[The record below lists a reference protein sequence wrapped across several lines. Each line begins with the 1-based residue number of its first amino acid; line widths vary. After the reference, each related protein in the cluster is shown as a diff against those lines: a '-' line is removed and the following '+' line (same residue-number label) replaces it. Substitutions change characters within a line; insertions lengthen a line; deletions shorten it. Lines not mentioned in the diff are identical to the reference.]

1 MKNMIFVSLALCGA
15 LSAVEPVVKAPV
27 TRVGIFTDGISS
39 VLRQFTSPPGDV
51 IIDEELA
58 AIDGTLFVTPSAA
71 TTLVNVKRSIEVKTE
86 NPFDDIGTFFK
97 GKKVTITLT
106 ASGNGTPA
114 VCTGILQSSG
124 SYITLKQDNGK
135 FISFQQHRIADITSE
150 EIPVSGE
157 TEKWVWLFRH
167 RSRIGGP
174 TFISYLTNGLNWF
187 PAMRLT
193 LLPQNK
199 MEIRR
204 SATVSNELEDLKD
217 TDIVLFTGS
226 PNIETRQQIAV
237 PKQKSNR
244 VMAFAAARP
253 ESADGAFT
261 PSSGTTEDIQ
271 SRSIGKFSLQKGDTL
286 FLPLDAAE
294 TEFKRIVVWNI
305 PDKRDHWG
313 RANRNDS
320 GELFDAITFK
330 NPFKDAICS
339 SLTHVVDGEKEIGLV
354 RSRWIN
360 PKEEATLEISK
371 CFTVTGKQRE
381 YEENGKSS
389 GNYSS
394 LKSRGSTEY
403 IAGHNYRK
411 VTVNGEITLKN
422 HRKSTARVEVK
433 QNFSGEL
440 VKSDNSP
447 ALTYTDRGVYSVNP
461 QGELKWTLDLPAG
474 KEQKLTYQYTVLV
487 RM

>member
-15 LSAVEPVVKAPV
+15 LSAAEPVIKAPV
-27 TRVGIFTDGISS
+27 TRVGVFTDGVST
-39 VLRQFTSPPGDV
+39 VLRQFTPPPGDAV
-51 IIDEELA
+51 IDENLSP
-58 AIDGTLFVTPSAA
+58 IDGTLFVTPSDAVS
-71 TTLVNVKRSIEVKTE
+71 LVNVKREINTPTE

-106 ASGNGTPA
+106 ASGNGTMP
-114 VCTGILQSSG
+114 VYTGILQSSG
-124 SYITLKQDNGK
+124 SYITLKLDNGK
-135 FISFQQHRIADITSE
+135 FISFQHHRIADITSD
-150 EIPVSGE
+150 EIPLSGN

-174 TFISYLTNGLNWF
+174 TFISYLANGLKWT

-193 LLPQNK
+193 LLPQNR

-204 SATVSNELEDLKD
+204 SATVTNNLEDLKD

-237 PKQKSNR
+237 RKQKSNR

-261 PSSGTTEDIQ
+261 PASGTTEDIQ
-271 SRSIGKFSLQKGDTL
+271 SRSIGKFSLKKGDTL

-294 TEFKRIVVWNI
+294 TDFKRIVVWNI

-313 RANRNDS
+313 RGNRNDT
-320 GELFDAITFK
+320 GELYDAITFK
-330 NPFKDAICS
+330 NPFKDAICG
-339 SLTHVVDGEKEIGLV
+339 SLAHVVDGGKELGLV
-354 RSRWIN
+354 RSNWIN
-360 PKEEATLEISK
+360 PNAEATLEISK

-381 YEENGKSS
+381 YEERSNNSGMVSGKSM
-389 GNYSS
+389 
-394 LKSRGSTEY
+394 RGVEH

-422 HRKSTARVEVK
+422 HRKTPATVK
-433 QNFSGEL
+433 VTQQFSGEL
-440 VKSDNSP
+440 VRSDNAP
-447 ALTYTDRGVYSVNP
+447 ECNYLDRGIYSVNP
-461 QGELKWTLDLPAG
+461 QGELKWNLTLPPG

-487 RM
+487 RI